1 MIVLIP
7 ARKGSKGIPRKN
19 IVNLGQK
26 PLITYSIR
34 CALSAK
40 SVTKVF
46 VSTDDEEIADIAKSS
61 GAVIPF
67 MRPPELATD
76 LSPAS
81 ETYKHFLKW
90 YNKEFNSDL
99 GEVCILLPTSPL
111 REPSD
116 IDNAVDLYYRS
127 RAESVVSVCEG
138 KPPDWCVGLG
148 RNNLINDLPVT
159 KNKNRQETP
168 RPFYPNGSIYIL
180 SKNVINANGGYYSQ
194 GATYG
199 YVMSKTVSVDID
211 DQHDLAMAEAILH
224 WKKLQKL

>member
-1 MIVLIP
+1 MIALIP
-7 ARKGSKGIPRKN
+7 ARKGSKGIPKKN
-19 IVNLGQK
+19 IVDLDHK
-26 PLITYSIR
+26 PLITHSVR

-46 VSTDDEEIADIAKSS
+46 VSTDDEEIANIAKSS
-61 GAVIPF
+61 GAIIPF
-67 MRPPELATD
+67 MRPAELATD

-81 ETYKHFLKW
+81 KTYKHFLEW
-90 YNKEFNSDL
+90 YNKEFNADL

-138 KPPDWCVGLG
+138 KPPEWCVGLG
-148 RNNLINDLPVT
+148 RNNLVQVLPIA

-168 RPFYPNGSIYIL
+168 KPFYPNGSIYIL
-180 SKNVINANGGYYSQ
+180 SKNIIKSDNGYYLR

-199 YVMSKTVSVDID
+199 YVMSKISSLDID
-211 DQHDLAMAEAILH
+211 DQYDLAMAEAILH
-224 WKKLQKL
+224 WKNSQKL